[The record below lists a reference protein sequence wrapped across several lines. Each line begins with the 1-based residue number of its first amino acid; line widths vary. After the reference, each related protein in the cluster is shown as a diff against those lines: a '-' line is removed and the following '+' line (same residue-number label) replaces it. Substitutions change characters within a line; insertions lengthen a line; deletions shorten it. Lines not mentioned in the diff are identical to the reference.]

1 MNRVDEIYNV
11 AVMTEGAD
19 NALHWGP
26 THIIWEDGNYT
37 DRDIEFCKEELKR
50 ATKEHRFNKEILAAV
65 ERSLA
70 ELEKIPERERL
81 EMTRRCDGRC
91 LSE

>member
-1 MNRVDEIYNV
+1 MNRVDEIYNI

-37 DRDIEFCKEELKR
+37 DRDIAFCKEELKK
-50 ATKEHRFNKEILAAV
+50 ATEERLFNKKILTAV
-65 ERSLA
+65 EWSLA

-81 EMTRRCDGRC
+81 EMTHRTNDWR
-91 LSE
+91 LS

>member
-26 THIIWEDGNYT
+26 THIIWEDGNYA
-37 DRDIEFCKEELKR
+37 DQDIAFCREELKK
-50 ATKEHRFNKEILAAV
+50 ATEERRFNEEILTAV

-70 ELEKIPERERL
+70 ELEKIPERERIG
-81 EMTRRCDGRC
+81 MTRRPDDWC